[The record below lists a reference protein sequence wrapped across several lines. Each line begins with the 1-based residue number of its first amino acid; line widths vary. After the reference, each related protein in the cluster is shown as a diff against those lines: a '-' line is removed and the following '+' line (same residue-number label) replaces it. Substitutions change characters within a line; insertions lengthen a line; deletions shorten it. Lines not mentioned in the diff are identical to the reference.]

1 MKVLP
6 RLTALITMCLSVT
19 LLSVNS
25 YANVMAA
32 QLRIA
37 NPDSSSFDGDFSDG
51 SGALIFFYLND
62 TASAVTVDVVDVQTN
77 TSVYQVNAGPMSRG
91 LNSVAW
97 DGSGS
102 QAGGQY
108 VIRVTSEQPNAST
121 TDWTLFY
128 DSGDINIFT
137 RGVAVVTDQTDSNF
151 GLIFT
156 SNDGGPLGT
165 GINIYNSD
173 GSFHDPFL
181 VAPDISSGGTINYGS
196 DAPLFAVLDE
206 RGRIYVS
213 LKDLGKIM
221 RINRDY
227 STQVIIEGLV
237 SPKGLYVEGDGQD
250 FTIYVA
256 ADNQILRANVGT
268 ADTFAV
274 SQMELVGD
282 FSGFFPHQII
292 RDDDGM
298 LYVTLRETNNLGSN
312 GRGIRKFDISA
323 ALPVTDNDALWFLF
337 ENKTFIANDLLLDH
351 GSDPNTSTD
360 DILYYCT
367 RAGDGNDQDGIWR
380 IDDINSFFPDTVRIM
395 TEDTFYGSDENV
407 NARATLD
414 FDAAGNIVFMEN
426 SNEHV
431 FFLSPP
437 GTGASNSFTTTAAD
451 TFTVNV
457 PLAIG
462 DSPDQVPN
470 AYRLD
475 ANYPNPFNPSTTITY
490 HLAKAGHTTLKIY
503 NMVGQEV
510 KTLVNENQAAG
521 EFSVTWNGRDNS
533 GQSVSSGIYILT
545 LRSGKFHQSRRITLL
560 K

>member
-6 RLTALITMCLSVT
+6 RLTALITMCLGVA
-19 LLSVNS
+19 LLSVNG

-37 NPDSSSFDGDFSDG
+37 NPDSGSFDGDFSDG
-51 SGALIFFYLND
+51 SGALLFFYLND
-62 TASAVTVDVVDVQTN
+62 TASAVTVDVIDVQTSS
-77 TSVYQVNAGPMSRG
+77 SVFQVGAGPMSRG

-108 VIRVTSEQPNAST
+108 VIRVTAEQPNAST
-121 TDWTLFY
+121 SDWTLFY

-137 RGVAVVTDQTDSNF
+137 RGVAVVTDETDPNF

-165 GINIYNSD
+165 GINIYNPD

-196 DAPLFAVLDE
+196 DAPIFAVLDE
-206 RGRIYVS
+206 QGRIYVS

-237 SPKGLYVEGDGQD
+237 SPKGLYVEGNGQD

-282 FSGFFPHQII
+282 FSGFFPHQIM
-292 RDDDGM
+292 RDDDGA
-298 LYVTLRETNNLGSN
+298 LYATLRADNSLGSD
-312 GRGIRKFDISA
+312 GRGIRKFDISG
-323 ALPVTDNDALWFLF
+323 ALPVSDNDALWFLF
-337 ENKTFIANDLLLDH
+337 ESKTFIANDLLLDH

-431 FFLSPP
+431 FFISSP
-437 GTGASNSFTTTAAD
+437 GAGATNSFITTAAD

-462 DSPDQVPN
+462 DSPNQVPN

-490 HLAKAGHTTLKIY
+490 HLAKGGHTTLKIY
-503 NMVGQEV
+503 NLVGQEV
-510 KTLVNENQAAG
+510 KTLVNGSQAAG
-521 EFSVTWNGRDNS
+521 EFKVTWNGRDNS
-533 GQSVSSGIYILT
+533 GQAVSSGIYILT